1 VTVCRLFNST
11 TFPCGFM
18 LVAAMNPCQEA
29 KQGLTLGGQD
39 CSDSERARYYGRISK
54 PLLDRIDILVEVPAV
69 TFRDIIS
76 KTEGEA
82 SAAIRE
88 RVEGARRRQLERFAE
103 HRGRR
108 IYTNSQMGSRQVKK
122 YCPVDAE
129 SLRLLELAVEKLKLS
144 ARAFDRILKVART
157 IADLAGE
164 EAIRSVHVSEAIQY
178 RMMER

>member
-1 VTVCRLFNST
+1 MALA
-11 TFPCGFM
+11 G
-18 LVAAMNPCQEA
+18 E
-29 KQGLTLGGQD
+29 D

-69 TFRDIIS
+69 PFRDIIS

-82 SAAIRE
+82 SASIRE
-88 RVEGARRRQLERFAE
+88 RVEAARRRQQERFADN
-103 HRGRR
+103 RGRR
-108 IYTNSQMGSRQVKK
+108 IYTNSQMGTRQVKK

-164 EAIRSVHVSEAIQY
+164 ESIRSVHVSEAVQY
-178 RMMER
+178 RILDRFY